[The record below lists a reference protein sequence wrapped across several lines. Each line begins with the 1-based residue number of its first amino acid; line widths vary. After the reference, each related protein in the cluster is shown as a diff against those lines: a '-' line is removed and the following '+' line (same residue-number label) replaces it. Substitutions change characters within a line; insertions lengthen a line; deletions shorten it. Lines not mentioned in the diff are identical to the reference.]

1 MKTFFSRGHSPLQ
14 REGSQPGFTMTELL
28 VVIVI
33 ITLLAAT
40 QVPALSRAKP
50 KSQTARCASNMRTW
64 GMATA
69 MYLADNSDHLPY
81 FGYSSADF
89 TQPFWESLLAPYM
102 ARVAQPGAAFR
113 SQPGVLFTSTE
124 IYTNEVRKCP
134 GGSYRAPDFY
144 QGSWSGWNC
153 WIGANFGVYGNSL
166 NGPFYYGSGGSTFN
180 PPLSVSRI
188 KKPADAMIFMDTI
201 THYVYSP
208 VYSAYKFIQDLDGDG
223 KMDSMSS
230 SSIPFNYGRPTVH
243 NGGANVTLM
252 DGHVERVPF
261 EKLWQVDGSGNVVH
275 SFWYMED

>member
-1 MKTFFSRGHSPLQ
+1 MKTSWPCSRGAF
-14 REGSQPGFTMTELL
+14 RRDGSQPGFTLTELL

-89 TQPFWESLLAPYM
+89 TQPFWESLLAPYV

-124 IYTNEVRKCP
+124 IYTNEVRK
-134 GGSYRAPDFY
+134 
-144 QGSWSGWNC
+144 
-153 WIGANFGVYGNSL
+153 
-166 NGPFYYGSGGSTFN
+166 
-180 PPLSVSRI
+180 
-188 KKPADAMIFMDTI
+188 
-201 THYVYSP
+201 
-208 VYSAYKFIQDLDGDG
+208 
-223 KMDSMSS
+223 
-230 SSIPFNYGRPTVH
+230 
-243 NGGANVTLM
+243 
-252 DGHVERVPF
+252 
-261 EKLWQVDGSGNVVH
+261 
-275 SFWYMED
+275 